1 MTTSPV
7 GFAAAHGSAPLGE
20 ITPRA
25 ESGILGV
32 GGVRKYCANGLTLI
46 HANCM
51 DWLHLFADAEALIS
65 DPPWGIKLNTRNASR
80 GNTPPHSKRVVAA
93 RNWQKIEGDD
103 RPFDPS
109 PWLRFPRVVLWGAS
123 AYCDRLP
130 GGMKWLVWD
139 KREGVMQNDNSDC
152 ELAWTNQ
159 RGVLRMH
166 RQLWG
171 GLLRRGE
178 ENGDASTHPT
188 QKPIALMAWC
198 MEQVKVPA
206 GAMVADPFMGSGGTA
221 IACLRT
227 GRQFIGFET
236 DAEHYDTAVARIEKE
251 LSHADFFT
259 GGGGGFSVEP
269 SAAEKE
275 PNAESSDRL

>member
-1 MTTSPV
+1 M
-7 GFAAAHGSAPLGE
+7 
-20 ITPRA
+20 TPR
-25 ESGILGV
+25 SSKTILAAPVRAQRAGMRSADNNGAPPRIELGLAGV

-51 DWLHLFADAEALIS
+51 DWLHLFADADALIS
-65 DPPWGIKLNTRNASR
+65 DPPWGIKLQTRNGTR
-80 GNTPPHSKRVVAA
+80 GNTPPHSKRKLTAN
-93 RNWQKIEGDD
+93 NWQKIEGDD

-109 PWLRFPRVVLWGAS
+109 PWLQFPRVVLWGAS

-130 GGMKWLVWD
+130 GGTKWLVWD

-166 RQLWG
+166 RQLWA

-178 ENGDASTHPT
+178 ENGDATTHPT

-227 GRQFIGFET
+227 GRRFIGFET
-236 DAEHYDTAVARIEKE
+236 DAAHYDMAVARVEKE
-251 LSHADFFT
+251 RANGDFLT
-259 GGGGGFSVEP
+259 
-269 SAAEKE
+269 
-275 PNAESSDRL
+275 L